1 MNNNR
6 FITSIKRG
14 LLAALAALA
23 LAATP
28 TLQAGSIA
36 TNVVAGTPLLLL
48 SSGAY
53 AIDSVVFF
61 NTNAATVAN
70 LWFYDSGTTNTNY
83 IRAATST
90 YTLGNVTNTTTF
102 TNSSGIVIT
111 NIAYAIGR
119 VTNAV
124 TLATNERPRLLP
136 MIVPAAD
143 ALTVTSP
150 TLVPSRGLLVYST
163 ASGLINLTYEPIR

>member
-1 MNNNR
+1 MNIDR
-6 FITSIKRG
+6 FFTSIKRG
-14 LLAALAALA
+14 LLAAFAALA
-23 LAATP
+23 LALTP
-28 TLQAGSIA
+28 AVQAGSIA

-53 AIDSVVFF
+53 AIDSIVFF
-61 NTNAATVAN
+61 NTNAATTAQ
-70 LWFYDSGTTNTNY
+70 LWFYDASTAKTNY

-111 NIAYAIGR
+111 NISYAVGR

-124 TLATNERPRLLP
+124 TLATNELPRLSPL
-136 MIVPAAD
+136 IVPAAD

-150 TLVPSRGLLVYST
+150 TLVPSRGLVVYST